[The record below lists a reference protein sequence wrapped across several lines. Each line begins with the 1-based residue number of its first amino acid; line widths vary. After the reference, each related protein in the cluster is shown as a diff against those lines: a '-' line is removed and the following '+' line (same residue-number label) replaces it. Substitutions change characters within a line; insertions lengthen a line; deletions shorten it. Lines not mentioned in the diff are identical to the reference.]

1 MGYWGVRQ
9 GQGSRV
15 ISWGSFAGELRIK
28 WYFRWQEGH
37 RVGTIHPLTQSIFV
51 KCSQCSIP
59 RAQAERTEL
68 CREDSHNKMSYEKQ
82 LCPEDTQQR
91 HRCEDSG

>member
-1 MGYWGVRQ
+1 M
-9 GQGSRV
+9 
-15 ISWGSFAGELRIK
+15 
-28 WYFRWQEGH
+28 
-37 RVGTIHPLTQSIFV
+37 GTIHPFTQSIFV

-68 CREDSHNKMSYEKQ
+68 CREDSHNKMSYMNNSYYV
-82 LCPEDTQQR
+82 LVTCPEDTQQR